1 MSKKIEY
8 LLWIVSFMARHMV
21 PETIVNNLRIKLDT
35 NRDIIETFKEIE
47 KGHWDYL
54 DNYRDQDR
62 VRYPSMTIYQFSQ
75 KVLES
80 KGFHTNKNDIQNYI
94 RIFNRFKKNV
104 PTAGVIFYH
113 RADPIVVSNDH
124 SASSSS
130 TSYFVVVRMRFS
142 NVWSMPKGKKEP
154 SEELIST
161 AKREFLEE
169 TGIDL
174 DDHISSTT
182 SKVSINKTLFYL
194 VETDVMNKVFD
205 GYNKRE
211 IEEVKWINAAD
222 ATDINQYSRQTVA
235 VAKYL
240 MSQSK

>member
-1 MSKKIEY
+1 
-8 LLWIVSFMARHMV
+8 MARHMV
-21 PETIVNNLRIKLDT
+21 PETIINNLRVKLDT

-47 KGHWDYL
+47 KAHWDYL

-62 VRYPSMTIYQFSQ
+62 ARYPSMTIYQFSQ

-80 KGFHTNKNDIQNYI
+80 KGFHTNRNDIQNYM

-113 RADPIVVSNDH
+113 RADPLVSND

-130 TSYFVVVRMRFS
+130 FVVVRMRFS

-154 SEELIST
+154 SEELINT

-194 VETDVMNKVFD
+194 VQSDVINKVFD